1 MKLPLALP
9 FLVLLYF
16 LFFIYWDKEMLILF
30 LAAELNEG
38 EKFYKSSLLM
48 TQTMLYHF

>member
-1 MKLPLALP
+1 
-9 FLVLLYF
+9 
-16 LFFIYWDKEMLILF
+16 MLILF

-48 TQTMLYHF
+48 TQTISFLDFYDIKTFTIYLM